1 MKKTVEIPVPPALK
15 DKVTSIELTFMP
27 AAERFAEK
35 EAAREAAY
43 GDIEDGL
50 RTGRYTPEDVK
61 AMNPIDWASYVK
73 DVQIR
78 GPHER

>member
-27 AAERFAEK
+27 AAERFVEK

-50 RTGRYTPEDVK
+50 RTGPLLHKNVE
-61 AMNPIDWASYVK
+61 AMNPIDWAASSK
-73 DVQIR
+73 T
-78 GPHER
+78 